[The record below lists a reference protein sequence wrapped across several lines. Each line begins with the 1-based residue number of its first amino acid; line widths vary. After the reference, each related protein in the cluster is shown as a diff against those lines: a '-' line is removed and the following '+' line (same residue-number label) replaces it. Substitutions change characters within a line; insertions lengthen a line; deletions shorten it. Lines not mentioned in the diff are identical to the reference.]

1 MTRIQNVSLGA
12 RRRCAGLG
20 GVLAVFECTPWRAY
34 DGGDHTLFVGEVV
47 DFDYR
52 GGDALGYFYS
62 RFAKLEEPVLGV
74 EYIFGRRE
82 RVPART
88 GQQYVEALDE
98 RAIRVEIEGRQYTG
112 CVSEIPQLKNV
123 VRTYAR
129 LFDLQHDEELRD
141 VMTYES
147 PTSGERVGM
156 SFLQPQS
163 VEDVARRGAAMR
175 VWADYSLG
183 NLGRTGDYCS
193 SSIMAMAGQP
203 TGSART
209 IADYGENVRRYY
221 EYVRENDLLLTHTL
235 IFPQA
240 NRAVGPAQ
248 QKEQTLAARIVDQND
263 NGIVIRGARL
273 LATIGPFADEILVM
287 PSTVLKGTADDGPY
301 SYAFAIP
308 CDTPGLRFLCRES
321 FDLGRS
327 HFDHPLASRF
337 EEIDAIVI
345 FDDVLVPWERCF
357 IVGRPEL
364 CNGIYSET
372 TAAAHMTHQV
382 VTRTRAKTEYIL
394 GLVSL
399 LTEAI
404 GIEQF
409 QHVQEKIA
417 EVIVALETCKALART
432 AEVDATANR
441 FGVFTPAWAPLNACR
456 NWYPRTYP
464 RFVEILRQLGAS
476 GLMSLPTEADA
487 FGRSQEDVS
496 GISRARPSTGPS
508 AYASSASPG
517 TRVCLGIRRP
527 AVVVRVF
534 LLRRPGAHGRSAGGE
549 LRP

>member
-1 MTRIQNVSLGA
+1 M
-12 RRRCAGLG
+12 
-20 GVLAVFECTPWRAY
+20 
-34 DGGDHTLFVGEVV
+34 
-47 DFDYR
+47 
-52 GGDALGYFYS
+52 
-62 RFAKLEEPVLGV
+62 
-74 EYIFGRRE
+74 
-82 RVPART
+82 PART
-88 GQQYVEALDE
+88 GQEYVEALDE
-98 RAIRVEIEGRQYTG
+98 RAIQVEIEGRQYTG
-112 CVSEIPQLKNV
+112 RVSEIPQLRNV
-123 VRTYAR
+123 VRTYAK
-129 LFDLQHDEELRD
+129 LFELQHDAALRD
-141 VMTYES
+141 VMTYTS
-147 PTSGERVGM
+147 PTTGDSVGM
-156 SFLQPQS
+156 SFLQPAS

-175 VWADYSLG
+175 VWAEYSLG
-183 NLGRTGDYCS
+183 NLGRTGDYCNS
-193 SSIMAMAGQP
+193 SVMAMAAAADWFAQDD
-203 TGSART
+203 R
-209 IADYGENVRRYY
+209 DYGENVRRYY

-240 NRAVGPAQ
+240 NRSVGPAQ
-248 QKEQTLAARIVDQND
+248 QKEQTLAARIVDRND

-287 PSTVLKGTADDGPY
+287 PSTVLKGTAEDAPY
-301 SYAFAIP
+301 SYAFAIA

-357 IVGRPEL
+357 IVGQPEL

-372 TAAAHMTHQV
+372 SAAAHMTHQV

-432 AEVDATANR
+432 AEADSQANR
-441 FGVFTPAWAPLNACR
+441 FGLFTPAWAPLNACR

-464 RFVEILRQLGAS
+464 RFTEILRQLGAS

-487 FGRSQEDVS
+487 FGPAREDVERYLQS
-496 GISRARPSTGPS
+496 ATLGGPERLRLFRLAWDTCLS
-508 AYASSASPG
+508 AFAGRQALYEYFFFGDPVRMAGALVASYDRDPYKQ
-517 TRVCLGIRRP
+517 RVRD
-527 AVVVRVF
+527 F
-534 LLRRPGAHGRSAGGE
+534 LDRDE
-549 LRP
+549 